1 MSISKRGAPFPGAR
15 AVWMLGAM
23 IVLQRAI
30 AQSRPL
36 TLALVMIAA
45 LDMLFGCATSNP
57 EMAWVRTDGRKI
69 ADDPTLLQRGKT
81 DIALCHANLDAGP
94 VDEKAR
100 ACMSWKG
107 YAFVRKDRAEE
118 VRAAY
123 AAAAAERGAT
133 PTATGQ

>member
-1 MSISKRGAPFPGAR
+1 
-15 AVWMLGAM
+15 
-23 IVLQRAI
+23 VLQRAI
-30 AQSRPL
+30 ARSRRLP
-36 TLALVMIAA
+36 LALVMIVA
-45 LDMLFGCATSNP
+45 LDGLFGCATSNL

-69 ADDPTLLQRGKT
+69 ADDPGLLQQGKT

-107 YAFVRKDRAEE
+107 YTFVRKDRAEE
-118 VRAAY
+118 VRSWY
-123 AAAAAERGAT
+123 AAAAAERGGT

>member
-1 MSISKRGAPFPGAR
+1 VS
-15 AVWMLGAM
+15 
-23 IVLQRAI
+23 QRAI
-30 AQSRPL
+30 AESRRL

-45 LDMLFGCATSNP
+45 LDMLFGCATNNP

-69 ADDPTLLQRGKT
+69 ADDPGLLQQGRT
-81 DIALCHANLDAGP
+81 DIALCRADLDTGP

-118 VRAAY
+118 VRSAY
-123 AAAAAERGAT
+123 AAAAGERGAT